1 MTKSGEEQLAL
12 VSATPH
18 GRASRATEAGPL
30 AEADPVA
37 RVVID
42 TPLAHLDRP
51 FEYAVS
57 AADEACAVPGA
68 RVRVRFAGRDHDG
81 FVVSREKEAEHG
93 GALTPIRRVVSPESV
108 LTPHILRVSRA
119 VADGYAGTLSDM
131 LRLAIPPRHA
141 QAEREV
147 PLAQVGDRRANA
159 GLPRTT
165 GGASGQAWARY
176 PAGTALLGRLA
187 AGESPRASLL
197 ALPSLPEGLDWPD
210 AIAQA
215 VRATLASG
223 RGSVIVVPD
232 YRDVQR
238 IADALEV
245 ELGADSFVTLTADL
259 GPAARYRAWLSVLRG
274 HHTVVV
280 GTRSAAYAPVVNPG
294 LFVVWDDADDA
305 HREPR
310 APYAHVRD
318 VVKARADDAFAAV
331 LLAGHVRSAEVA
343 AWVEK
348 GDLRSVHAATSTV
361 RDQMPVI
368 TVAGEGHEG
377 ARDAAASTARMPS
390 LAWRAI
396 SRGLT
401 RGPVLVQVPRR
412 GYVLGLSCARCRHR
426 LDCPS
431 CHGPAQ
437 LAGPDEA
444 PVCQWCG
451 REVPPTA
458 CPECGAWQRR
468 GAVRGEQRTAYEIG
482 RAFPGVSVMSSK
494 AGQVLPRV
502 PDEPAIIVATP
513 GAEPVAEQRYAAT
526 VLLDG
531 WALLDRAGLDSAIEA
546 YRRWAAAAALTRSR
560 GEAGEVVLAGVPAHG
575 DVRSVEALVRWDPQ
589 WLVGLELA
597 ERRDLALPPYSRTVV
612 ISGEPRAVA
621 AATEQLRGPGGLEGS
636 SVTTHGPLVD
646 DAGVSRLVLRADRDD
661 ELLGMTR
668 WLRARRSASKA
679 ADRLFIAVDPADLG
693 G

>member
-1 MTKSGEEQLAL
+1 MTDSGAEQLAL
-12 VSATPH
+12 VPATQQ

-30 AEADPVA
+30 AEDDPVA

-51 FEYAVS
+51 FEYAVP
-57 AADEACAVPGA
+57 AADQSSAVPGA

-81 FVVSREKEAEHG
+81 FVVSREREAEHG

-108 LTPHILRVSRA
+108 LTQHILRVSRA
-119 VADGYAGTLSDM
+119 VADDYAGTLSDV

-141 QAEREV
+141 QAESEV
-147 PLAQVGDRRANA
+147 PPARVSQRLAEGDRPRHT
-159 GLPRTT
+159 PRT
-165 GGASGQAWARY
+165 SGRAWARY

-197 ALPSLPEGLDWPD
+197 ALPSQPEGLDWPD
-210 AIAQA
+210 AIAEA
-215 VRATLASG
+215 VGATQASG
-223 RGSVIVVPD
+223 RGSVIVLPD
-232 YRDVQR
+232 YRDVHRVGQ
-238 IADALEV
+238 ALEA
-245 ELGADSFVTLTADL
+245 ELGVDSFVTLTADL

-280 GTRSAAYAPVVNPG
+280 GTRSAAYAPVVKPG
-294 LFVVWDDADDA
+294 LFVVWDDADDT

-318 VVKARADDAFAAV
+318 VVKARADDACAAV
-331 LLAGHVRSAEVA
+331 LMAGYVRSAEVA

-348 GDLRSVHAATSTV
+348 GELRSVHAATGTV
-361 RDQMPVI
+361 REQMPVV
-368 TVAGEGHEG
+368 TVAGEGYEG
-377 ARDAAASTARMPS
+377 SRDAAANTARMPS
-390 LAWRAI
+390 LAWRVI
-396 SRGLT
+396 SRGLK

-412 GYVLGLSCARCRHR
+412 GYVMGLSCARCRHR

-437 LAGPDEA
+437 VAGPDQA

-482 RAFPGVSVMSSK
+482 RAFPGVPVVSSK

-502 PDEPAIIVATP
+502 SDEPAIIVATP
-513 GAEPVAEQRYAAT
+513 GAEPVADRRYAAT

-531 WALLDRAGLDSAIEA
+531 WALLDRAGLDSPIEA
-546 YRRWAAAAALTRSR
+546 CRRWAAAAALTRSR

-575 DVRSVEALVRWDPQ
+575 DVRPVEALVRWDPQ

-597 ERRDLALPPYSRTVV
+597 ERRDLALPPYGRTVLV
-612 ISGEPRAVA
+612 SGEPAAVTA
-621 AATEQLRGPGGLEGS
+621 AAEQLRGASGREKS
-636 SVTTHGPLVD
+636 SVTTHGPLID
-646 DAGVSRLVLRADRDD
+646 DAGVSRLVLRADQDD

-668 WLRARRSASKA
+668 WLRARRSASKTT
-679 ADRLFIAVDPADLG
+679 DRLVIAVDSADLG